1 MAIAFTNAINRYTEH
16 TARLITT
23 ESKYKT
29 AFEADIHMPDI
40 IGDDFSEVE
49 HLLKSAD
56 IFHFHI
62 LADEN
67 MLLGPLLIRN
77 YIKGKRVL
85 HHEHGHPYFLANADA
100 FIQKYKAKNRK
111 TLVST
116 PDLLKWLPGSI
127 WLPNIVPIKDA
138 QFMPWDG
145 GEPDAEKVWVCQAP
159 TRKYHKDTKTFMRV
173 MERVEKKHPRA
184 GMKIIENMSYFDC
197 LRLKRALHVVFDHMQ
212 GHFRRLV
219 AGIAQPGQARHRG
232 PGRLEHR
239 ADNEIHRREG
249 RAMGRRAGRSATGE
263 KNHGTRARRRHAP
276 GDRTQ
281 LAAVHGAILDR
292 AARAQNPARF
302 PRNSPRR
309 KITGRNGVRPHF
321 FPHGS
326 KA

>member
-1 MAIAFTNAINRYTEH
+1 MGIQGKSMKILMITTNDPAGMAIAFTNAINRYTEH

-56 IFHFHI
+56 IFHFHV

-127 WLPNIVPIKDA
+127 WLPNIVPIKDV

-184 GMKIIENMSYFDC
+184 RPAHEHAGQTDALGPPEAHQGPCPQGQGKMARPGEGV
-197 LRLKRALHVVFDHMQ
+197 RRQRAERV
-212 GHFRRLV
+212 
-219 AGIAQPGQARHRG
+219 G
-232 PGRLEHR
+232 PHY
-239 ADNEIHRREG
+239 
-249 RAMGRRAGRSATGE
+249 
-263 KNHGTRARRRHAP
+263 
-276 GDRTQ
+276 
-281 LAAVHGAILDR
+281 GAR
-292 AARAQNPARF
+292 AARPGLF
-302 PRNSPRR
+302 TERR
-309 KITGRNGVRPHF
+309 REATR
-321 FPHGS
+321 S
-326 KA
+326 

>member
-1 MAIAFTNAINRYTEH
+1 MKILMITTNDPAGMGIAFANAINRYTEH

-49 HLLKSAD
+49 SLLKSAD

-67 MLLGPLLIRN
+67 TLLGPLLVRN

-100 FIQKYKAKNRK
+100 FIEKYKRLKRK

-127 WLPNIVPIKDA
+127 WLPNIVPIKDV

-145 GEPDAEKVWVCQAP
+145 GEPDTEKIWFCQAP

-173 MERVEKKHPRA
+173 MENVTKTHPRA

-197 LRLKRALHVVFDHMQ
+197 LRLKRTLHVVFDHMQ
-212 GHFRRLV
+212 GHFGISSLESLSQGKPVIAGLDDWNIEQIRKFTGTEDVPWVV
-219 AGIAQPGQARHRG
+219 AR
-232 PGRLEHR
+232 
-239 ADNEIHRREG
+239 NEE
-249 RAMGRRAGRSATGE
+249 
-263 KNHGTRARRRHAP
+263 
-276 GDRTQ
+276 Q
-281 LAAVHGAILDR
+281 L
-292 AARAQNPARF
+292 Q
-302 PRNSPRR
+302 S
-309 KITGRNGVRPHF
+309 KITGLAQDDAMRLEIGLYSRQYMEKYWTEQQALKILLDFYATLPVE
-321 FPHGS
+321 
-326 KA
+326 K